1 MGKHIKVLAVICFS
15 LIIAALLTALIS
27 DGVILGRNILGFVVA
42 LIVSA
47 ATFAMGIILMI
58 ISCFL
63 AFGIIIIQNN
73 GFWPLAWAKSAFH
86 EVLKDYPVTD
96 SQINTL
102 LIIRIILLA
111 ICVLVFITSI
121 VLNKVIKSAKK
132 KDTTIKTRPS
142 KGFVVTSTIM
152 SILGTVVSVGALVI
166 LLAIS

>member
-1 MGKHIKVLAVICFS
+1 MKKHIKVLAVICFS
-15 LIIAALLTALIS
+15 LIIAALLTALIT

-47 ATFAMGIILMI
+47 ATFAMGIILMV

-102 LIIRIILLA
+102 LII
-111 ICVLVFITSI
+111 
-121 VLNKVIKSAKK
+121 
-132 KDTTIKTRPS
+132 
-142 KGFVVTSTIM
+142 
-152 SILGTVVSVGALVI
+152 
-166 LLAIS
+166 